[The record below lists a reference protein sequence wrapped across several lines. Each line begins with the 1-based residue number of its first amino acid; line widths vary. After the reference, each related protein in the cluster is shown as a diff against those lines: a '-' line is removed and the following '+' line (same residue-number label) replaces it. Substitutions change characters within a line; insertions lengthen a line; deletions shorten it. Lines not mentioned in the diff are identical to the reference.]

1 MPAYQDST
9 SALRFLLVFLPFVM
23 IDLFRLFAMKQLARP
38 LQDAVLRTLGECS
51 VPPTQHADYLKW
63 LRFYLDF
70 CLQYHHAPR
79 DEESLAPFL
88 QKLTEKRQSPDSQK
102 QAAASVGLYYDLMKS
117 WPSAPEANPR
127 TEAVRAPWDDCY
139 QRLKD
144 EVRLRQY
151 SPKTFQTYATWI
163 RQFQQFLENKPPVQ
177 VNSDDARRFLTH
189 LAVDRRVVATTQ
201 NQAFNALLFLYRH
214 ILKADYDLRDTV
226 VRARRTRFIPVVLS
240 RPEIDAVV
248 AHLQPPYRLA
258 VQLLYGCGL
267 RLNECL
273 TLRVQCLNFDEAILT
288 IRDGK
293 GRKNRTVPL
302 PRALF
307 PALQAQLEGV
317 KALYD
322 QDLKAG
328 YHGVFMP
335 GALDRKWK
343 SASTEYIW
351 QWLFPAK
358 TLTHVPR
365 DNERRRYHLH
375 DSELQKALHQA
386 VHQAR
391 IPKRVTC
398 HTFRHSFASHL
409 LRANYDIRTIQ
420 QLLGHSDVR
429 TTMIYTHTV
438 KSRTI
443 KEMTS
448 PLDFSPDQVGT
459 VNA

>member
-1 MPAYQDST
+1 
-9 SALRFLLVFLPFVM
+9 
-23 IDLFRLFAMKQLARP
+23 MKQIAKP
-38 LQDAVLRTLGECS
+38 LQEAVIRTLRERP
-51 VPPTQHADYLKW
+51 VPAAQHPDYLKW

-70 CLQYHHAPR
+70 CLKYRHAPR
-79 DEESLAPFL
+79 DPDSLQPFL
-88 QKLTEKRQSPDSQK
+88 QKLTAKGQSPEHQQ
-102 QAAASVGLYYDLMKS
+102 QAAASIAVYYDLIKS
-117 WPSAPEANPR
+117 WPSAPEANR
-127 TEAVRAPWDDCY
+127 LAEAARAPWDACY
-139 QRLKD
+139 QRLKE

-163 RQFQQFLENKPPVQ
+163 GHFQRFLQNKPPAQ
-177 VNSDDARRFLTH
+177 VDSEDARRFLTH

-201 NQAFNALLFLYRH
+201 NQAFNALLFLFRH
-214 ILKADYDLRDTV
+214 ILKTDYELGDTV
-226 VRARRTRFIPVVLS
+226 VRARRTRYIPVVLS
-240 RPEIDAVV
+240 RAEVDAVI
-248 AHLQPPYRLA
+248 ARLQPPYNLA

-273 TLRVQCLNFDEAILT
+273 TLRMQCLNFDEGILT
-288 IRDGK
+288 VHDGK

-302 PRALF
+302 PKALY
-307 PALQAQLEGV
+307 PALRTQVATV
-317 KALYD
+317 TALYD
-322 QDLKAG
+322 QDLKAEFD
-328 YHGVFMP
+328 GVFMP

-343 SASTEYIW
+343 SASKEFVW

-365 DNERRRYHLH
+365 DNERRRYHMH
-375 DSELQKALHQA
+375 DSELQKLVHDA
-386 VHQAR
+386 VRQAR

-438 KSRTI
+438 KSRTL

-448 PLDFSPDQVGT
+448 PLDFTADQLGFVDDSK
-459 VNA
+459 APPRPKSSA